1 MIESRY
7 KYLFL
12 FPGLFTLLAIIIF
25 PLIFT
30 FRLSF
35 SSWDVVE
42 PTLNVIGFDN
52 YARVFQDGRFWES
65 LATLGMVVLSVVGIE
80 YIIGFALALLL
91 WQNVQRMRFFRVL
104 FIVPMMAT
112 PVIIAVVWRTMFH
125 ESLGPINDLLA
136 MIHLPT
142 VPWLSKPTSAL
153 IAVII
158 VDVWQWTS
166 FVFIL
171 LLAGLLS
178 LPHEPYEA
186 ADMDGANRFQIFWHL
201 TFPMMAPI
209 SIGILIIR
217 IIEASKIMETVYVL
231 TSGGPGTS
239 TETTAYYIFIRSLR
253 EFQIGY
259 SAAMSVVYLLM
270 MIIALILIAKSLTR
284 AFLVK
289 GAQ

>member
-1 MIESRY
+1 MIESRH

-12 FPGLFTLLAIIIF
+12 FPALFTLIAIIIF
-25 PLIFT
+25 PLVYT

-35 SSWDVVE
+35 SSWDVVQ
-42 PTLNVIGFDN
+42 PTLDFIGFDN
-52 YARVFQDGRFWES
+52 YVRVFNDMRFWES
-65 LATLGMVVLSVVGIE
+65 LATLGTVVLSVVSIE

-91 WQNVQRMRFFRVL
+91 WQDIERNRFFRVL
-104 FIVPMMAT
+104 FIIPMMAT
-112 PVIIAVVWRTMFH
+112 PVIISVVWRTMFH
-125 ESLGPINDLLA
+125 ESLGPINDLLTMA
-136 MIHLPT
+136 HLPT

-158 VDVWQWTS
+158 VDIWQWTS
-166 FVFIL
+166 FIFIL

-186 ADMDGANRFQIFWHL
+186 AAMDGANRFQTFWHV

-209 SIGILIIR
+209 TIGILIIR

-239 TETTAYYIFIRSLR
+239 TETSAYYIFIRSLR

-259 SAAMSVVYLLM
+259 SAAMSIVYLLL
-270 MIIALILIAKSLTR
+270 MILALMLIAKGLTR
-284 AFLVK
+284 GLVSK
-289 GAQ
+289 GG

>member
-1 MIESRY
+1 MIQSRY

-12 FPGLFTLLAIIIF
+12 FPGLFTLIAIIIF

-35 SSWDVVE
+35 SSWDVVQ
-42 PTLNVIGFDN
+42 PTLDFIGLDN
-52 YARVFQDGRFWES
+52 YVRVFNDMRFWES
-65 LATLGMVVLSVVGIE
+65 LTTLGTVVLSVVSIE

-91 WQNVQRMRFFRVL
+91 WQDIERNRFFRVL
-104 FIVPMMAT
+104 FIIPMMAT
-112 PVIIAVVWRTMFH
+112 PVIISVVWRTMFH
-125 ESLGPINDLLA
+125 ESLGPINDLLG
-136 MIHLPT
+136 MMHLPT
-142 VPWLSKPTSAL
+142 VPWLSKATSAL

-158 VDVWQWTS
+158 VDIWQWTS
-166 FVFIL
+166 FIFIL

-186 ADMDGANRFQIFWHL
+186 AAMDGANPFQTFWHV

-209 SIGILIIR
+209 TIGILIIR

-239 TETTAYYIFIRSLR
+239 TETSAYYIFIRSLR

-259 SAAMSVVYLLM
+259 SSAMSIVYLLM
-270 MIIALILIAKSLTR
+270 MILALMLIAKGLTR
-284 AFLVK
+284 GLASK
-289 GAQ
+289 GG

>member
-1 MIESRY
+1 MLESRY

-12 FPGLFTLLAIIIF
+12 FPGLFTLIAIIIF
-25 PLIFT
+25 PLVYT

-35 SSWDVVE
+35 SSWDVVA
-42 PTLNVIGFDN
+42 PALDFIGFDN
-52 YARVFQDGRFWES
+52 YVRVFHDMRFWES
-65 LATLGMVVLSVVGIE
+65 LITLGTVVLSVVSIE
-80 YIIGFALALLL
+80 YFIGFSLALLL
-91 WQNVQRMRFFRVL
+91 WQDIEKSRFFRVL
-104 FIVPMMAT
+104 FIIPMMAT
-112 PVIIAVVWRTMFH
+112 PVIISVVWRTIFH

-136 MIHLPT
+136 MLNLPT
-142 VPWLSKPTSAL
+142 VPWLSNSTSAL
-153 IAVII
+153 IAVIL

-178 LPHEPYEA
+178 LPSEPYEA
-186 ADMDGANRFQIFWHL
+186 AAIDGASRFQTFWHI

-239 TETTAYYIFIRSLR
+239 TETSAYYIFIRSLR

-259 SAAMSVVYLLM
+259 SAAMSILYLLM
-270 MIIALILIAKSLTR
+270 MIVGLTLIAKGLTKV
-284 AFLVK
+284 LIPK
-289 GAQ
+289 GA

>member
-1 MIESRY
+1 MQSRY

-12 FPGLFTLLAIIIF
+12 FPGLFTLIAIIIF
-25 PLIFT
+25 PLVFT

-35 SSWDVVE
+35 SSWDVVQ
-42 PTLNVIGFDN
+42 PTLDFIGFDN
-52 YARVFQDGRFWES
+52 YVRVFNDTRFWES
-65 LATLGMVVLSVVGIE
+65 LGTLGTVVFSVVSLE
-80 YIIGFALALLL
+80 YVIGFALALLL
-91 WQNVQRMRFFRVL
+91 WQDIEKNRFFRVL
-104 FIVPMMAT
+104 FIIPMMAT
-112 PVIIAVVWRTMFH
+112 PVIISVVWRTMFH
-125 ESLGPINDLLA
+125 ETLGPINDLLS
-136 MIHLPT
+136 MIHLPA

-153 IAVII
+153 IAVIL
-158 VDVWQWTS
+158 VDIWQWTS

-186 ADMDGANRFQIFWHL
+186 AAMDGANRFQIFWHI

-209 SIGILIIR
+209 TIGILIIR

-239 TETTAYYIFIRSLR
+239 TETSAYYIFIRSLR

-259 SAAMSVVYLLM
+259 SSAMSIVYLLM
-270 MIIALILIAKSLTR
+270 MILALTLIAKGLTKG
-284 AFLVK
+284 LVSK
-289 GAQ
+289 GGI

>member
-7 KYLFL
+7 KYVFL
-12 FPGLFTLLAIIIF
+12 FPGLFTLIAIIIF
-25 PLIFT
+25 PLVFT

-42 PTLNVIGFDN
+42 PLLNFIGFQN
-52 YARVFQDGRFWES
+52 YIRVFEDTRFWES
-65 LATLGMVVLSVVGIE
+65 LATLGTVVISVVFIE
-80 YIIGFALALLL
+80 YVFGFALALLL
-91 WQNVQRMRFFRVL
+91 WQDVHKNRFFRVL

-112 PVIIAVVWRTMFH
+112 PVIISVVWRTMFH

-136 MIHLPT
+136 MFHLPT

-153 IAVII
+153 IAVVM
-158 VDVWQWTS
+158 VDIWQWTS

-178 LPHEPYEA
+178 LPHEPFEA
-186 ADMDGANRFQIFWHL
+186 AAMDGANHFQTFWHV

-239 TETTAYYIFIRSLR
+239 TETSAYYIFIRSLR

-259 SAAMSVVYLLM
+259 SAAMSIVYLLM
-270 MIIALILIAKSLTR
+270 MILALMFIAKGLTR
-284 AFLVK
+284 GLVGK
-289 GAQ
+289 GAE

>member
-1 MIESRY
+1 MIQSRY

-12 FPGLFTLLAIIIF
+12 FPGLFTLIAIIIF
-25 PLIFT
+25 PLVYT

-35 SSWDVVE
+35 SSWDVVQ
-42 PTLNVIGFDN
+42 PSLDFIGFDN
-52 YARVFQDGRFWES
+52 YVRVFNDMRFWES
-65 LATLGMVVLSVVGIE
+65 LVTLGTVVLSVVSIE

-91 WQNVQRMRFFRVL
+91 WQDIEKNRFFRIL
-104 FIVPMMAT
+104 FIIPMMAT
-112 PVIIAVVWRTMFH
+112 PVIISVVWRTMFH

-136 MIHLPT
+136 MMHLPT
-142 VPWLSKPTSAL
+142 VPWLSKATSAL

-158 VDVWQWTS
+158 VDIWQWTS
-166 FVFIL
+166 FIFIL

-178 LPHEPYEA
+178 LPREPYEA
-186 ADMDGANRFQIFWHL
+186 AAMDGANPFQTFWHV

-209 SIGILIIR
+209 TIGILIIR

-239 TETTAYYIFIRSLR
+239 TETSAYYIFIRSLR

-259 SAAMSVVYLLM
+259 SSAMSIVYLLM
-270 MIIALILIAKSLTR
+270 MILALMLIAKGLTR
-284 AFLVK
+284 GLVSK
-289 GAQ
+289 GG